1 MMTALSLA
9 GILSKI
15 LGFVFGYCTDCKPG
29 EGFGSLTLEEILDDH
44 VRPLGVPAWRGAMI
58 GHRHPQFTL
67 AEGVDVEIDAS
78 RATIR
83 MLQPAVT

>member
-9 GILSKI
+9 GILAKI
-15 LGFVFGYCTDCKPG
+15 SGFVFGYCTECKPG
-29 EGFGSLTLEEILDDH
+29 EGFGSLTIEQILDDH

-67 AEGVDVEIDAS
+67 PEGVDVEIDAS
-78 RATIR
+78 RAAIR
-83 MLQPAVT
+83 MLEPAVV